1 MKIRKMTDS
10 KLYQLGIQTLT
21 DKLGTVGVSRFLNQI
36 EPCTGDYAVERH
48 EWLDKMDMETAL
60 REIEKMRQ
68 EQAAKKSERA
78 SRAET
83 AASRNRKPLALRV
96 QEMTDIE
103 LYEVGIKALVEKLSI
118 AGMPRFIRLCAPGTG
133 IYAGDRHKHPDLDEE
148 INKSKQAHEGEQKQ
162 AS

>member
-1 MKIRKMTDS
+1 MNVRKMIDS
-10 KLYQLGIQTLT
+10 EVYQLGIQTLT

-48 EWLDKMDMETAL
+48 EWLDKLDMETAL

-68 EQAAKKSERA
+68 ERAAKKAERA
-78 SRAET
+78 AKAKT

-103 LYEVGIKALVEKLSI
+103 LYEVGIKALMEKLGI

-133 IYAGDRHKHPDLDEE
+133 IYAGARHKHSDLDEE
-148 INKSKQAHEGEQKQ
+148 INKNEQTHEAAQKQ
-162 AS
+162 TS